1 MIKIVNGNIV
11 SAKEQII
18 AHQVNCK
25 GVMGSGA
32 ARAIRNKFPIV
43 YEEYKKICDTVKEN
57 TSELLGCNQ
66 YVTVPKDKK
75 IIVNMFAQDGY
86 GRDKQYT
93 DYDALEMCFRELA
106 RKSRMPIAMPYKIGC
121 GRGGG
126 DWDKVVYP
134 MICNIF
140 KDNDVV
146 LYKIQLV

>member
-1 MIKIVNGNIV
+1 MIEVKKGNLVNA
-11 SAKEQII
+11 SEQII

-25 GVMGSGA
+25 GVMGFGV
-32 ARAIRNKFPIV
+32 ARAIRNYFPEA
-43 YEEYKKICDTVKEN
+43 YEEYKKFCDTVKEN

-93 DYDALEMCFRELA
+93 NYDALEMCFMGLA

-126 DWDKVVYP
+126 DWDNVVYP
-134 MICNIF
+134 MIERIF
-140 KDNDVV
+140 KNSDLT
-146 LYKIQLV
+146 LYQF

>member
-1 MIKIVNGNIV
+1 MIKIVNGNVV

-32 ARAIRNKFPIV
+32 ARAIRGKFPVV
-43 YEEYKKICDTVKEN
+43 YEKYKELCDTMKDN

-75 IIVNMFAQDGY
+75 IIVNMFAQNG
-86 GRDKQYT
+86 YT
-93 DYDALEMCFRELA
+93 DYDALEMCFMGLA

-146 LYKIQLV
+146 LYKTQLV